1 MSTESLKQPS
11 STAANPRV
19 QPDKEA
25 GPMSISQKKIAIEGA
40 LTPYLSDDHLMR
52 AICIWEE
59 KYSQQPTFALQ
70 RFINEFCDSATLV
83 AQRSQILQSLIR
95 ALSGADGRPRE
106 APPLQYKEE
115 TKIPSSTQAVAD
127 ESIMCFS
134 ALIESVFASTPGDMH
149 IKMRLF
155 LIENLPGMKLPAM
168 AQRALHAWLSQQ
180 YRIPDDVRIEEKA
193 LRHLINLT
201 YISLCEYLGPVKAD
215 RLLHDAITATEE
227 RSTFP
232 VRQLL

>member
-11 STAANPRV
+11 STTANPRV

-25 GPMSISQKKIAIEGA
+25 SPMSISQKKLAIEGA

-70 RFINEFCDSATLV
+70 RFINEFCDNATLV

-106 APPLQYKEE
+106 TAPIQYKEAAN
-115 TKIPSSTQAVAD
+115 IPSITQAVAD
-127 ESIMCFS
+127 ESIVCFS
-134 ALIESVFASTPGDMH
+134 ILVESVFSRTPGDMH

-155 LIENLPGMKLPAM
+155 LIENLQGMKLPAM

-193 LRHLINLT
+193 LRHLINLA

-215 RLLHDAITATEE
+215 RLLHDAITTTEE
-227 RSTFP
+227 RSRFP

>member
-1 MSTESLKQPS
+1 
-11 STAANPRV
+11 
-19 QPDKEA
+19 
-25 GPMSISQKKIAIEGA
+25 MSISQKKIAIEGA

-70 RFINEFCDSATLV
+70 RFINEFCDNATLI

-106 APPLQYKEE
+106 TAPIRYKEAA
-115 TKIPSSTQAVAD
+115 KIPSSTQAVAD

-134 ALIESVFASTPGDMH
+134 ALIESIFANTPGDMH

-193 LRHLINLT
+193 LRHLINLA